1 MNSMTNRKINQ
12 NINRSIKK
20 TTTINNTLIKIM
32 EVKTI
37 ITITETNKT
46 MAVMIRT
53 MESMVKNL
61 ILLIITTTIKIIWMN
76 MPTIITTSKSMLTQ
90 LTMTKTIKATTKDI
104 LS

>member
-1 MNSMTNRKINQ
+1 MNSMKNRKINQ

-76 MPTIITTSKSMLTQ
+76 TPTIITTSKSMLTQ

>member
-37 ITITETNKT
+37 IIITETNKT

-76 MPTIITTSKSMLTQ
+76 TPTIITTSKSMLTQ

>member
-12 NINRSIKK
+12 NINSSIKK

-46 MAVMIRT
+46 MAVMNRT

-76 MPTIITTSKSMLTQ
+76 TPTIITTSKSMLTQ

>member
-1 MNSMTNRKINQ
+1 
-12 NINRSIKK
+12 
-20 TTTINNTLIKIM
+20 M

-37 ITITETNKT
+37 IIITETNKT

-53 MESMVKNL
+53 METMVKNL
-61 ILLIITTTIKIIWMN
+61 ILQIITTTIKIIWMN
-76 MPTIITTSKSMLTQ
+76 TPTIITTSKSMLTQ

>member
-76 MPTIITTSKSMLTQ
+76 TPTIITTSKSMLTQ